1 MHLLAQESQCCA
13 CVQMKLTRRSHFFKF
28 LRASHQNNPCSL
40 ANLGKM
46 QFNAPDFAHDL
57 LWIENIDSRIFVK
70 TKNNCQQVIQEIV
83 SKYMNM
89 KVFHTKIAL
98 KLGGFIAKI
107 PTRQ

>member
-1 MHLLAQESQCCA
+1 MCKRNWQEEANS
-13 CVQMKLTRRSHFFKF
+13 
-28 LRASHQNNPCSL
+28 CSL

-57 LWIENIDSRIFVK
+57 LWIENIDSSIFVK

-107 PTRQ
+107 PTRQWMTSIFRSWIIF